1 MVIIEHPWWLGGTH
15 IGHIR
20 LVIVCLVTGYPSP
33 CSEAAVLEIASHC
46 EGPTTREA
54 KLPGVLNFL
63 RVARVFSYH
72 FFEQKM
78 LGFTMIPSGNVK
90 IKIGGFYDHW

>member
-1 MVIIEHPWWLGGTH
+1 MGNGVPIPMKRQSWLKKKT
-15 IGHIR
+15 
-20 LVIVCLVTGYPSP
+20 
-33 CSEAAVLEIASHC
+33 SHC

-72 FFEQKM
+72 FFEKKM
-78 LGFTMIPSGNVK
+78 LGFTMISSGNVK
-90 IKIGGFYDHW
+90 IEIGGFYDHW